1 VATIYDVARRAGV
14 SISTVSYALN
24 NTRPITAATR
34 SRIEEAVRELGYQP
48 NAGARMLAS
57 TRTNI
62 FALTAPMHTET
73 YAPTFMAFVLA
84 VVTAA
89 RAHDF
94 DVLLLTESDAVDGLR
109 RVAARSLVDGVVVM
123 DVSREDTRLDVVREL
138 GLPASLLG
146 VPGDP
151 SGLVC
156 VDLDFERAGAI
167 AVEHVHGRGH
177 SAIGLLGHTQSLYD
191 RGSNFALRFR
201 DAFLSTAAATG
212 TAAAFV
218 PADPTPTGI
227 AAALDELRTRIPAM
241 TALVLDC
248 NERVHDLLLE
258 VLRLRG
264 VRVPDDLSLVSACSA
279 FTTDHFGPPLD
290 VIPLPAPV
298 MGRRVVERLL
308 AQLSGTVEPHVELI
322 EPTYVAKG
330 SVVTR

>member
-62 FALTAPMHTET
+62 LALTAPMHAQTH
-73 YAPTFMAFVLA
+73 APTFMAFVLA

-89 RAHDF
+89 RDHDF

-123 DVSREDTRLDVVREL
+123 DVSREDARLDVVRQL

-201 DAFLSTAAATG
+201 DSFLSTAAAAG
-212 TAAAFV
+212 ADAAVV

-227 AAALDELRTRIPAM
+227 AAALDELGARLPAM

-248 NERVHDLLLE
+248 NERVLE

-264 VRVPDDLSLVSACSA
+264 MRVPDDLSLLSACSA

-308 AQLSGTVEPHVELI
+308 AQLSGAVEPHVELI